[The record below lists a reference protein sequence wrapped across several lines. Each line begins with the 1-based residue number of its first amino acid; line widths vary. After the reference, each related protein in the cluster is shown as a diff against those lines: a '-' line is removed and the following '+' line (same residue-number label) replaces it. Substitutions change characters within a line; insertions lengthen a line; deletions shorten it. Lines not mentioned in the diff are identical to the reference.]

1 MDVWWMCREWN
12 AVCGTRG
19 LVGGAGVGCVI
30 ESRRIQFDARYT
42 GCDYCIVLSSSS
54 SSSSLV
60 SARTGSSRRMV
71 DWLVEGAAVATAL
84 GARRSSSSSG
94 PIGYDRDACNGKKKT
109 APEMSLG
116 KVGWQVGSR
125 VARPACCCSGS
136 TGAAGASGPSGVP
149 CGLSDVHACI
159 DSVSAL
165 GNGATLT
172 TGSPS

>member
-1 MDVWWMCREWN
+1 MCREWN

-54 SSSSLV
+54 SSSLV

-84 GARRSSSSSG
+84 GGRRSSSSSG

-116 KVGWQVGSR
+116 KVGWQVGR
-125 VARPACCCSGS
+125 LAAELHARPVVALAAQVQLVPVARAGCLAGLATCMHAS
-136 TGAAGASGPSGVP
+136 TAFRRLVTAQP
-149 CGLSDVHACI
+149 
-159 DSVSAL
+159 
-165 GNGATLT
+165 
-172 TGSPS
+172 